1 MNDHESQRYKLTEI
15 CRNVPMLI
23 NGLTMNYNGCVLTAD
38 FCDLSF

>member
-1 MNDHESQRYKLTEI
+1 MNDHGSQRYKLGQI

-23 NGLTMNYNGCVLTAD
+23 NGLTMNNYGYALSLD